1 MEIFEIENIVATILG
16 YPLSYV
22 ELIGTISGLLSVW
35 FATRQNIWTWPIG
48 LINVVF
54 FFAIFYQ
61 VQLYSDMLLQIFF
74 FVASIY
80 GWIIWKKEMKEEE
93 PIALLSRRSRF
104 NFILLIAI
112 ATAGLGF
119 LTSQIHLLL
128 PNMFSSPAAFPFADA
143 FTTIASILATILM
156 AKRYLESWILWILV
170 DIVSITLYALK
181 QILFISFEYMI
192 FLILATMGLILW
204 NNTLKNE
211 KRFSIR

>member
-1 MEIFEIENIVATILG
+1 LEIFEIENIVGTILG

-35 FATRQNIWTWPIG
+35 FATKQNIWTWPIG
-48 LINVVF
+48 LINVIF

-80 GWIIWKKEMKEEE
+80 GWIIWNKEIKADE
-93 PIALLSRRSRF
+93 PVALLSIRSRIKF
-104 NFILLIAI
+104 ALLMAIMTIGLGLLI
-112 ATAGLGF
+112 
-119 LTSQIHLLL
+119 SQIHLLL
-128 PNMFSSPAAFPFADA
+128 PDIFSNPAAFPFADA
-143 FTTIASILATILM
+143 FTTVASIMATIFM

-170 DIVSITLYALK
+170 DIVSIIIYSLK
-181 QILFISFEYMI
+181 QILFVSFEYGI
-192 FLILATMGLILW
+192 FLILATLGFILW

-211 KRFSIR
+211 KRFSIG